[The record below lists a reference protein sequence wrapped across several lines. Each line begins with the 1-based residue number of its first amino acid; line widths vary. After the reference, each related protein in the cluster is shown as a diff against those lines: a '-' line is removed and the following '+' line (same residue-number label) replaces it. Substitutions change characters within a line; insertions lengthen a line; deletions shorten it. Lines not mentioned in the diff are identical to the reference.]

1 MAKVK
6 KESKGYNYNYAD
18 LGNVTSYIDEIHGKY
33 YQYTATDELD
43 NKCYVY
49 THRYADDIIPEDID
63 VRGVSIV
70 SATLSNGKVNPAQA
84 AGAATTYARRYS
96 LYMAYGVACVDDDAE
111 SLTVPPEAVDSIA
124 ADFPEPAPKLANRS
138 ATRAA
143 IRRYCEQHNLDI
155 TDIAERYTITKGMS
169 EDTLKEKLALL
180 KRDYGD

>member
-6 KESKGYNYNYAD
+6 KNAKGYGYKYTD
-18 LGNVTSYIDEIHGKY
+18 LGELNTYIESINGKY
-33 YQYTATDELD
+33 YQYTATDD
-43 NKCYVY
+43 ISGKVYVF
-49 THRYADDIIPEDID
+49 THRYADLQIPEDID
-63 VRGVSIV
+63 VRGVAIV
-70 SATLSNGKVNPAQA
+70 DATLSNGKVNPAQA
-84 AGAATTYARRYS
+84 QGSATTYARRYS
-96 LYMAYGVACVDDDAE
+96 LELAYGVACVDDDAE

>member
-43 NKCYVY
+43 NKCYIY
-49 THRYADDIIPEDID
+49 THRYADDVIPDDID

-111 SLTVPPEAVDSIA
+111 SLTIPDDKVNSIE
-124 ADFPEPAPKLANRS
+124 ADFPEPAPLAHRS
-138 ATRAA
+138 PTRAT
-143 IRRYCEQHNLDI
+143 IRRYCDTHNLDAA
-155 TDIAERYTITKGMS
+155 DIADRYSITKGMT
-169 EDTLKEKLALL
+169 EDILKEKLALI